1 MAGNTRF
8 HNKYHFAQHHSKKTS
23 KNEKYPEAT
32 TDPIASEDFPFQGQ
46 FHSDGSLQIHPT
58 EPTDHNLIKNDTTL
72 DGNLIV
78 NKNTDIKGDLVVE
91 GNVTLK
97 ADPFTGDQVIQI
109 GNDIDGEFDV
119 VRFIAYIDSH
129 FVPDVNE
136 QHDLGSKQ
144 RFWRNL
150 YTSNLTLTGEF
161 MLGDCEKTPFRGMYM
176 NNRLH
181 APDGSRLGINT
192 CSPEQE
198 LHVIGDGIISE
209 NFTVG
214 KNIEGQGNLWI
225 HNNADIDGVVTL
237 KNGNSMRWESDLT
250 RIYGNDTSVT
260 IDVPS
265 SMVINAPVIDLSTQQ
280 VEVTLIDSVKALC
293 VDDGTFGIDALNNR
307 VGINTCLPDRTLHVE
322 GSVLANG
329 EDIDLNATDELTLKG
344 RNKAKLYSENHVTIE
359 SDSTS
364 SWYAG
369 DKITIASPELLAI
382 ATDMDWDLSKI
393 NMSTQPVQF
402 ILRDSSTKALQFGT
416 CLLNIDALNQRVG
429 INTCEP
435 ISGFHVNDDVHV
447 DGNITTIGDTH
458 TIGDIK
464 MEGDK
469 GLLKFNEL
477 TLDNGVTLFKGGN
490 IGIGVDDPQHK
501 LSFLCG
507 DKLGTHAVQQSTTID
522 NHIIF
527 CTGIDNTGGW
537 DNMEINTAG
546 DSDIV
551 LTPGRAT
558 QFKKPVAIG
567 KPYNE
572 SHPEN
577 SLEVRGTTH
586 VLGDLV
592 VESYELNGKGKDRLS
607 LDSYKQIDI
616 GTNQL
621 RSGVLSGG
629 DNNNVVVSVDNK
641 LASAGI
647 LYPGFGVIYND
658 MDGDKQTGLLMSAYH
673 NDMFTSG
680 FLGVHTTDHK
690 FTDSA
695 TRGGDDAVYNTNV
708 NIKGFTVVQGDAWV
722 DDDLHVN
729 NDQSIDGR
737 LDINCKGVNQID
749 DDNGLRILKG
759 SLFITNDTTEEAKMI
774 LDTNVPKLPKAGA
787 DDLGSGSNTVSN
799 LAGGQKEHLAL
810 DLRNTADETT
820 FAVRYS
826 GSNDGIADKIG
837 LAMRPYNGEAH
848 LGIGAIPSQ
857 NEHLHVF
864 GNAKITG
871 NLTVDGTET
880 TLNTANLEIE
890 DAHITLNKSE
900 NSPSTTNNLLS
911 GGMWFQGDNNEIVGY
926 VRVHDTDLSKLVA
939 KAPTG
944 QILEFDINGDQLST
958 IQLDESGL
966 DLEHTTITTNDS
978 NVTIDDAVVD
988 IDANLTV
995 EAASFVDQDLTR
1007 DSTDVEFGDLNLTT
1021 SLNIPVGAFGNPSGV
1036 MDPGLIDGYIRYN
1049 EDTDSYEASKNGLWL
1064 PIDKSHIIK
1073 DRDGDTFIE
1082 VHEDDN
1088 DTITTKVKDDQ
1099 KMFIDENGIDIT
1111 APVTIESGDRKLAP
1125 MLKYAVGFTTTDIM
1139 TMPANL
1145 TVKGLGADAA
1155 EAPVATGPE
1164 MTNKE
1169 IIVGNKY
1176 VVVDHRGN
1184 NDVVI
1189 VQVYTSTG
1197 KMIIPDE
1204 IHVVNGNRVCID
1216 VTSFPAFDGRVVISL

>member
-32 TDPIASEDFPFQGQ
+32 TDPLASEDFPFQGQ

-58 EPTDHNLIKNDTTL
+58 ESTDHNLIKNDTTL

-97 ADPFTGDQVIQI
+97 ADPFDGSQVIQI
-109 GNDIDGEFDV
+109 GNDIDNEFDIV
-119 VRFIAYIDSH
+119 KFIAFIDSD
-129 FVPDVNE
+129 FVPDVTN
-136 QHDLGSKQ
+136 QHDLGSKT
-144 RFWRNL
+144 RMWRRVYTHNL
-150 YTSNLTLTGEF
+150 SLSGELV
-161 MLGDCEKTPFRGMYM
+161 LGDCDEQPFRGMYI
-176 NNRLH
+176 NTEQNKPGG
-181 APDGSRLGINT
+181 ARLGINT
-192 CSPEQE
+192 CTPSQE
-198 LHVIGDGIISE
+198 LHVVGDGLISE
-209 NFTVG
+209 NLTVN

-225 HNNADIDGVVTL
+225 HGNADIDGVVTL
-237 KNGNSMRWESDLT
+237 KSGNSVRWENDLT
-250 RIYGNDTSVT
+250 RVYGDSDSVT
-260 IDVPS
+260 VDATS
-265 SMVINAPVIDLSTQQ
+265 TMKINTPVQDFSNQIVS
-280 VEVTLIDSVKALC
+280 VTLKDSVNAYC
-293 VDDGTFGIDALNNR
+293 VDNGTFGIDALNNR
-307 VGINTCLPDRTLHVE
+307 VGIGTCQPAKTLHVE
-322 GSVLANG
+322 GDVLANSG
-329 EDIDLNATDELTLKG
+329 EIKLNATDKVEING
-344 RNKAKLYSENHVTIE
+344 DNQVKLYSENDIHIE

-364 SWYAG
+364 SWHAA
-369 DKITIASPELLAI
+369 DSITIASPELVAI
-382 ATDMDWDLSKI
+382 AGNMNWDLSKVD
-393 NMSTQPVQF
+393 MTTQPVQF
-402 ILRDSSTKALQFGT
+402 ILRDSSTRSVQFGT
-416 CLLNIDALNQRVG
+416 CLLNLDGKNQRVG

-435 ISGFHVNDDVHV
+435 LSGLHVKDDVLV
-447 DGNITTIGDTH
+447 EGTIKSTGDVEMVGDDG
-458 TIGDIK
+458 
-464 MEGDK
+464 
-469 GLLKFNEL
+469 LFKFDRL
-477 TLDNGVTLFKGGN
+477 TFDAGVTLFKGGN
-490 IGIGVDDPQHK
+490 IGIGDTDPQHK

-507 DKLGTHAVQQSTTID
+507 DKIGTHAVQGNTTID

-527 CTGIDNTGGW
+527 CEGVDNSAGW
-537 DNMEINTAG
+537 DNMKISTAG
-546 DSDIV
+546 SSDIV
-551 LTPGRAT
+551 IKPGRAV
-558 QFKKPVAIG
+558 QIPENVAIG
-567 KPYNE
+567 GSLNNDYPE
-572 SHPEN
+572 SK
-577 SLEVRGTTH
+577 LEVRGRTH
-586 VLGDLV
+586 MIGDLV
-592 VESYELNGKGKDRLS
+592 IESYTSNGVGEDAMTLH
-607 LDSYKQIDI
+607 SYKQYEI
-616 GTNQL
+616 GTFTSRCGTL
-621 RSGVLSGG
+621 IGG
-629 DNNNVVVSVDNK
+629 DDNNVVIRIDNQFAPPGV
-641 LASAGI
+641 LH
-647 LYPGFGVIYND
+647 PGFGIVYND
-658 MDGDKQTGLLMSAYH
+658 ENFAPTTGLVYSSYED
-673 NDMFTSG
+673 NGDRVG
-680 FLGVHTTDHK
+680 FLGVNTSSHK
-690 FTDSA
+690 FTD
-695 TRGGDDAVYNTNV
+695 TVNKGGSGTIYNTNV
-708 NIKGFTVVQGDAWV
+708 HLSGFTVINGDAWV
-722 DDDLHVN
+722 DENLHVN
-729 NDQSIDGR
+729 NDQTIDGR
-737 LDINCKGVNQID
+737 LDINCVGTDRQPEQ
-749 DDNGLRILKG
+749 NGLRILKG
-759 SLFITNDTTEEAKMI
+759 SLFITNDLTEEAKMI
-774 LDTNVPKLPKAGA
+774 LDTNVPKLPKLGA
-787 DDLGSGSNTVSN
+787 DDLGSGSGTVSN
-799 LAGGQKEHLAL
+799 LSSGQKEHLAL

-988 IDANLTV
+988 INADLTV

-1007 DSTDVEFGDLNLTT
+1007 DSTDVQFGDLDLTT
-1021 SLNIPVGAFGNPSGV
+1021 SLNIPVGTFGTPSNIV
-1036 MDPGLIDGYIRYN
+1036 DADLIDGYIRYN

-1088 DTITTKVKDDQ
+1088 DTITTKVKDVQ
-1099 KMFIDENGIDIT
+1099 KMLIDEDGIDIT
-1111 APVTIESGDRKLAP
+1111 APVTIVSGDRKLAP

-1204 IHVVNGNRVCID
+1204 IHVVNGHRVCID